1 MGSCP
6 VMVVPCPG
14 ADSTFGWPPGAAGRV
29 GHVAQARAHQDEAGV
44 VTVPV
49 VGHGEAQGSVLC
61 LQADAGLAG
70 VGLRSSRR
78 VSSWAVTSRCRE
90 AGRSSLS
97 PAVASTSPAWEAT
110 SARRLT
116 ASTPMPE
123 AHLRLIERRAFT
135 GLPPQTIT
143 GKAKIGN
150 LSESDRKTSRR
161 HGHEPP

>member
-97 PAVASTSPAWEAT
+97 PAVAST
-110 SARRLT
+110 
-116 ASTPMPE
+116 
-123 AHLRLIERRAFT
+123 